1 MTSHSSVPGGSGKLF
16 FIRANLEDFKEKIG
30 RLQDLA
36 DKSFCDEALILCVVY
51 IDYLA
56 SGRYFDGNENSR
68 ENFCRALRELSGC
81 PFFSAIHPKVLL
93 EEAARCSGQ
102 IESFVQSIVR
112 QRPKQFFTPDEV
124 VQKIKASSLPD
135 SAKSS
140 LAANLWR
147 ASVAA
152 ICYEKIRCHAVHGP
166 GRTIKLTFP
175 ETAYNGLV
183 VMAVDFNLLYGALR
197 AIFHEVEVLSL
208 QTGEW
213 FGNPR
218 YI

>member
-1 MTSHSSVPGGSGKLF
+1 MMSDSSVSGGSGELSL
-16 FIRANLEDFKEKIG
+16 IRAYLDDFKQKID
-30 RLQDLA
+30 RLQELV

-68 ENFCRALRELSGC
+68 EKFCRALRELSGN
-81 PFFSAIHPKVLL
+81 PFFSALHPKALL
-93 EEAARCSGQ
+93 EEAEKCGGEIQSLM
-102 IESFVQSIVR
+102 QSIA
-112 QRPKQFFTPDEV
+112 QQHPKQFLTPDQV
-124 VQKIKASSLPD
+124 VQEIEASSLPD

-140 LAANLWR
+140 LVANLWR

-152 ICYEKIRCHAVHGP
+152 ICYDRIRCLAIHGP
-166 GRTIKLTFP
+166 GRSTKLTFP

-183 VMAVDFNLLYGALR
+183 TMAIDFDLQYKALQ
-197 AIFHEVEVLSL
+197 AIFREIEMASL

-213 FGNPR
+213 FGNSQ
-218 YI
+218 YV